1 MRATESVQSET
12 ARNFSRLFN
21 ESGYNQKSHPVK
33 RLRPNQPK
41 ASFPV
46 INVRPLR
53 DNTDNSDRNSQKLPE
68 ARNGLVRNVGVGHA
82 DNCQQEYGDIRQFP
96 PQNARFAG
104 TVQGISSILRQ
115 LRFAPQQSN
124 PEQSVSTAPESPGHL
139 ARARTPMSFAYR
151 FGHPIITIQTI
162 ILRDV

>member
-96 PQNARFAG
+96 PQKARRR

-115 LRFAPQQSN
+115 LRFAPQQID

-139 ARARTPMSFAYR
+139 ALARTPMSFAYR
-151 FGHPIITIQTI
+151 FGHPIITKTI